1 LLHDIGKGSN
11 ADHSTIGAELAK
23 DISPRLGLD
32 DKETELVV
40 WLVKHHLLMSDTSQK
55 RDIGDPK
62 TVINFA
68 KIVGTRTKLK
78 LLTVLTVCDIMG
90 VGPGVWNHWKAQML
104 RDLYNFTHSV
114 MTDGSVNFTAYFDV
128 EESKKIVLEKLQ
140 KQNFADPDSAINRH
154 GDPFWRSLAPDDQV
168 MFIELLGKVES
179 DETIFE
185 FTKDETRGATRL
197 CMVRKQVPDLFSKFA
212 GILALL
218 NVNIVDAKSYSTSD
232 GYLTSAFWL
241 QDPNGKPFESVK
253 VKRLGTQVKKFTSDF
268 ELLKSTLSQPNALQK
283 PVRLKKVTKFTVPT
297 EITFDNKGSDL
308 YTIVEVDTQ
317 DRPGLLYDL
326 VRTLN
331 NRGITVVSS
340 VVATYGAQ
348 AVDVFYVKDK
358 SGLKILSDVRLDN
371 LRKHLSDAINQKG
384 SDG

>member
-1 LLHDIGKGSN
+1 
-11 ADHSTIGAELAK
+11 
-23 DISPRLGLD
+23 
-32 DKETELVV
+32 
-40 WLVKHHLLMSDTSQK
+40 
-55 RDIGDPK
+55 
-62 TVINFA
+62 
-68 KIVGTRTKLK
+68 
-78 LLTVLTVCDIMG
+78 
-90 VGPGVWNHWKAQML
+90 
-104 RDLYNFTHSV
+104 
-114 MTDGSVNFTAYFDV
+114 
-128 EESKKIVLEKLQ
+128 
-140 KQNFADPDSAINRH
+140 
-154 GDPFWRSLAPDDQV
+154 
-168 MFIELLGKVES
+168 
-179 DETIFE
+179 
-185 FTKDETRGATRL
+185 
-197 CMVRKQVPDLFSKFA
+197 
-212 GILALL
+212 ALL